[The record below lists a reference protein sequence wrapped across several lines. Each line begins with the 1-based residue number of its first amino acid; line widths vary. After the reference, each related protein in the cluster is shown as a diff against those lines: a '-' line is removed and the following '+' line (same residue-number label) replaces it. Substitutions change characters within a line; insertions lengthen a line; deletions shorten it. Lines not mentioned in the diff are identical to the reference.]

1 MGERSPQGRRAAAV
15 RTYVFDASALLV
27 FLQGTPS
34 ASKVGELLKE
44 GVQGRA
50 EILMSAVNFGEVYGI
65 ALRERGLDAAQTT
78 LSAVRPLPIR
88 LVDATP
94 ERCLRAAEVK
104 TKYRL
109 YYVDSFAAALALE
122 QKATLVTG
130 DSDFRKLGHGVAVV
144 WLRG

>member
-1 MGERSPQGRRAAAV
+1 V
-15 RTYVFDASALLV
+15 KTYVFDASALLA
-27 FLQGTPS
+27 FLQGKPS
-34 ASKVGELLKE
+34 AAKVNEILKD

-50 EILMSAVNFGEVYGI
+50 EILMAAVNFGEVYGVI
-65 ALRERGLDAAQTT
+65 LRERGPDAAMTA

-104 TKYRL
+104 TRYRL
-109 YYVDSFAAALALE
+109 YYVDSFAAQLALE
-122 QKATLVTG
+122 NKATLVTS

-144 WLRG
+144 WLKG

>member
-1 MGERSPQGRRAAAV
+1 MK
-15 RTYVFDASALLV
+15 TYVFDASALLC
-27 FLQGTPS
+27 FLQGKPS
-34 ASKVGELLKE
+34 STKVGELLKLAVE
-44 GVQGRA
+44 DRV
-50 EILMSAVNFGEVYGI
+50 EILMSAVNFGEVYGV
-65 ALRERGLDAAQTT
+65 ALRERGPGAALTA

-109 YYVDSFAAALALE
+109 YYVDSFAAQLALE
-122 QKATLVTG
+122 TRATLVTS

-144 WLRG
+144 WLK